1 MMVLVILF
9 FLIAAPV
16 LSQECDNDSI
26 SVKPI
31 DELGVSTYNDS
42 TGGLYAGGSNTRPS
56 LLDSIGQV
64 RAKEI
69 APRLANG
76 AIDYSTGK
84 IGWVFLGNSNAVRLA
99 SFIEDTLTAAASADN
114 QINREINP
122 YLSFVNAA
130 VGGMVSDSLS
140 DTTTVYWSTSVPDS
154 LTAASIDPK
163 QVGVVFISTAT
174 RLNETTLPA
183 TTWPQYPNHVR
194 SRYKRIARILMAK
207 YPNVKVLLF
216 SNSAYI
222 DYAATAQRTKWQE
235 PYVYWHGF
243 ATKGAIHDI
252 YNAVADS
259 VSTDKNLNNPQGSVP
274 YVDYL
279 TYMWA
284 DGIAGGT
291 TARTDGFQW
300 DCADFESDGIHFDV
314 NARRRVFNRWY
325 AALKNDAVNQIWLLR
340 NPGFYNQ

>member
-1 MMVLVILF
+1 MILVLLF
-9 FLIAAPV
+9 FLITSSALA
-16 LSQECDNDSI
+16 QQCDNDSI
-26 SVKPI
+26 SVKPL
-31 DELGVSTYNDS
+31 DELGASTYNDS

-69 APRLANG
+69 APRLASG
-76 AIDYSTGK
+76 AINYSTGK
-84 IGWVFLGNSNAVRLA
+84 IGWLFIGNSNALRLA
-99 SFIEDTLTAAASADN
+99 NFISDTLAAAQSANN
-114 QINREINP
+114 QIAREMNP

-130 VGGMVSDSLS
+130 VGGMVADSVS
-140 DTTTVYWSTSVPDS
+140 DTTTVYWKTSIPDS

-174 RLNETTLPA
+174 RLNETVLPA

-194 SRYKRIARILMAK
+194 SRYKRIARVLMAK

-222 DYAATAQRTKWQE
+222 DYAATAQRPKWQE

-259 VSTDKNLNNPQGSVP
+259 ISTAKNATYHQGAVP

-284 DGIAGGT
+284 DGIAAGT
-291 TARTDGFQW
+291 TARTDGLNW

-314 NARRRVFNRWY
+314 PARRRIFNRWY
-325 AALKNDAVNQIWLLR
+325 AALKFDSVNQIWLLR